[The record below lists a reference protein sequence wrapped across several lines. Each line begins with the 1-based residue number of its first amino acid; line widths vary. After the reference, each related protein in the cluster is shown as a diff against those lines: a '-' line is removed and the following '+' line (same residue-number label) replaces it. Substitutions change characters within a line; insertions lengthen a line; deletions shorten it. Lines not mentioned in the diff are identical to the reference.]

1 MQVAS
6 LGPSPTPVVSGATT
20 CPGKDC
26 NDNTVSP
33 GLMGS
38 GVVLLLAIA
47 VVLLIRSFRT
57 HINRVPASFDEP
69 DASGETGGSPGASD
83 PGGPAGS
90 KD

>member
-1 MQVAS
+1 MQMAS

-57 HINRVPASFDEP
+57 HINRVPASFDNP
-69 DASGETGGSPGASD
+69 DEVGGTTGPR
-83 PGGPAGS
+83 GPAGS

>member
-1 MQVAS
+1 MQMAS

-57 HINRVPASFDEP
+57 HINRVPATFDDP
-69 DASGETGGSPGASD
+69 DNPGASD
-83 PGGPAGS
+83 GSSGAAGPKG
-90 KD
+90 